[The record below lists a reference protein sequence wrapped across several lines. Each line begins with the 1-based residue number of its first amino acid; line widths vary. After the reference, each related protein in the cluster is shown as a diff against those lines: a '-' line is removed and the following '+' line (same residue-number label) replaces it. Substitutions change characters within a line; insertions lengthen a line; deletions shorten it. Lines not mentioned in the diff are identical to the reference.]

1 MSAKVVRFGIIGAGG
16 LMGREFAVATA
27 RWPALVQARAR
38 PQLVAVCDTDPA
50 AFAWYSSNFNGVR
63 TTTDYAAILDDDE
76 VDAVYCAVP
85 HHLHERLYIDILNA
99 GKHLLAEKP
108 FGIDATANA
117 KIMDAVR
124 SHPEVLV
131 RVSSEFPF
139 FPGAQRIV
147 EAAGERRFGRII
159 QVKAGLLHS
168 GDLDPT
174 KPINWKRIVAYNGAY
189 GCLGDLGMHVVHL
202 PFRFGWRPANVRAVM
217 SNIVPER
224 PGPDGRNVACETYD
238 NADLLTEVEIDGY
251 AFPMILE
258 TKRIAPG
265 EMNTWY
271 LEVQGTEYSIAF
283 STKNPKTLWELP
295 YTVGRDQSWRAT
307 DLGQQAAYRTIT
319 GGIFEFGFTDAILQ
333 MWAAF
338 IDELAGR
345 ETMQQPFRCALPDE
359 AESSHRLFTAALES
373 AASETTVAI

>member
-1 MSAKVVRFGIIGAGG
+1 MSVQVIRFGIIGAGG

-27 RWPALVQARAR
+27 RWPALLRSRAR

-50 AFAWYSSNFNGVR
+50 AFEWYTSNFDAVR
-63 TTTDYAAILDDDE
+63 TTTDYTALLADDT

-85 HHLHERLYIDILNA
+85 HHLHERLYIDVLNA

-108 FGIDATANA
+108 FGIDAKANA

-147 EAAGERRFGRII
+147 EAASERRFGRII

-174 KPINWKRIVAYNGAY
+174 KPINWKRIVAYNGEY

-202 PFRFGWRPANVRAVM
+202 PFRFGWRPANVRAVL

-224 PGPDGRNVACETYD
+224 PDPDGRSVACETYD
-238 NADLLTEVEIDGY
+238 NAILLTEVETDGY
-251 AFPMILE
+251 VFPMILE

-271 LEVQGTEYSIAF
+271 LEVLGTEYSIAF
-283 STKNPKTLWELP
+283 STKYPKTLWELP
-295 YTVGRDQSWRAT
+295 YTAGQDQGWRVV
-307 DLGQQAAYRTIT
+307 DLGQTSTYRTIT
-319 GGIFEFGFTDAILQ
+319 GQIFEFGFADAILQ

-338 IDELAGR
+338 IDELAGP

-359 AESSHRLFTAALES
+359 AELSHRLFTAALES
-373 AASETTVAI
+373 AASGTSVAV